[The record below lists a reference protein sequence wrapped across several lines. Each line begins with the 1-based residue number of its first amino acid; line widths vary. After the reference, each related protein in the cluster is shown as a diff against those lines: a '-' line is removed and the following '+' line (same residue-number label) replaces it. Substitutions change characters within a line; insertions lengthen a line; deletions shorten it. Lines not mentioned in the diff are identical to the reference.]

1 MDPTVTVGTGSS
13 AAAIARTEW
22 PVALSAV
29 VSVTCLALLPKTFGQ
44 GGAPWH
50 VGIAI
55 PVFAPST
62 WVIALVVA
70 FVVLLA
76 TTWRRLRWMPV
87 LVSGIAALALCI
99 GLGMV
104 TRGGA
109 STRELVG
116 AVQYLSAPVAFAVGC
131 LFAKH
136 RSAVLALRLTSA
148 GVIAAQFC
156 CAALQWLGV
165 PLNPM
170 GTVEAAR
177 FLGDRTNGTLN
188 HPVNLAKAVVLVL
201 ALYYLTTGPD
211 SRLGLGRLQLPAIVG
226 RYGIPAAALATTALT
241 GSRTG
246 LLAVLMLIVMGEL
259 MLRRLGAEGAPTGRR
274 SRQTVIGFI
283 LLGIGVLAV
292 APVFIVRMIADP
304 TGGARGQIMSSALEF
319 LASKPWWGIGP
330 NNYVEVVGRIDP
342 VVAGGVPVH
351 NGVLLAAVELGIPGA
366 VILLT
371 PASALAVLCVW
382 KGVFR
387 PNLVPAFCLTFTVA
401 YFGIVATTY
410 GVMAESM
417 LPLWFLVLGVATVWL
432 VEDHQHQDHRRG
444 NRGGDAATREGH
456 RSADQGGGAPA
467 GEEKRPGQAASGNP
481 VLAGSSRRP
490 NVRGVVGGASA
501 LAASRIAGS
510 GLQAVAMVLLA
521 RYVDPQGFGAF
532 GGYFGAVAFLA
543 VVADAG
549 VSTALLRWRALGRD
563 TAVSAGLRLNVL
575 TTIGGLVIAAAIGLG
590 LTAGTMA
597 PWIAVLLAA
606 GWMLD
611 KNVETMLSLAI
622 ADGRMGHAVVS
633 ILGRKAVQVAIF
645 VSAVNLGGEPFA
657 WLAYGLVVAS
667 ALGQVHVRFVV
678 RISGSAAAADV
689 WRAALDSRAYLVSNV
704 SAQARVLDA
713 TVVSLVAPGAGAG
726 LYAAASR
733 IFSPFVSIPSA
744 LSTVLVPHSATA
756 RAGEARRLFWR
767 MNLAVVLVV
776 GAISAAGMAA
786 APWLAELL
794 FGETYSGAGVVIA
807 VMLAGVPSFCA
818 SSPCGAVLQGV
829 GRGALVAKIG
839 VVSAAALLVTVAGGA
854 ALFGAVGAA
863 AAVSL
868 TYLFKH
874 ASLLVV
880 GDAVLRSD
888 RVMPVVPHT
897 AGHSTSAAYR

>member
-1 MDPTVTVGTGSS
+1 M
-13 AAAIARTEW
+13 
-22 PVALSAV
+22 
-29 VSVTCLALLPKTFGQ
+29 TCLALLPKTFGQ

-62 WVIALVVA
+62 WMIALVVA

-99 GLGMV
+99 GLGIV
-104 TRGGA
+104 IRGGA

-116 AVQYLSAPVAFAVGC
+116 AVQYLSAPVAYAVGC

-148 GVIAAQFC
+148 GVIAAQFG

-170 GTVEAAR
+170 GTVESAR

-259 MLRRLGAEGAPTGRR
+259 MMRRLGAEGGPTGRR

-304 TGGARGQIMSSALEF
+304 TGGARAQIMSSALEF

-366 VILLT
+366 VVLLT

-432 VEDHQHQDHRRG
+432 VEDHQHQDQRRG
-444 NRGGDAATREGH
+444 DRGGDAPTREGH
-456 RSADQGGGAPA
+456 GSADQGGGSPEG
-467 GEEKRPGQAASGNP
+467 GEEKRHGPAASGIP
-481 VLAGSSRRP
+481 VRADSSRRP

-575 TTIGGLVIAAAIGLG
+575 TTIGGLVIAAAIGLS

-645 VSAVNLGGEPFA
+645 VTAVKLGGEPFA
-657 WLAYGLVVAS
+657 SLAYGLVVAS
-667 ALGQVHVRFVV
+667 VVGQVHVRFAV

-713 TVVSLVAPGAGAG
+713 TVVSLVVPGAGAG

-794 FGETYSGAGVVIA
+794 FGEIYSKAGAVIA

-888 RVMPVVPHT
+888 QAMPVVPRSVE
-897 AGHSTSAAYR
+897 HSTSAA

>member
-1 MDPTVTVGTGSS
+1 MGPTVTVGTGSS

-22 PVALSAV
+22 PVALSAA
-29 VSVTCLALLPKTFGQ
+29 VSVICLALLPKTFGQ

-62 WVIALVVA
+62 WMIALLVA
-70 FVVLLA
+70 SVVLLA
-76 TTWRRLRWMPV
+76 TTWRRLRWMSV
-87 LVSGIAALALCI
+87 LVSGIGALALCI
-99 GLGMV
+99 GIGSV
-104 TRGGA
+104 IRGGA

-116 AVQYLSAPVAFAVGC
+116 AVQYLSAPVAYAVGC
-131 LFAKH
+131 LFAMH
-136 RSAVLALRLTSA
+136 RSAVPALRLTSA
-148 GVIAAQFC
+148 GVIAAQFG

-188 HPVNLAKAVVLVL
+188 HPGNLAKAIVLVL

-226 RYGIPAAALATTALT
+226 RYGIPAAALATAALT

-246 LLAVLMLIVMGEL
+246 LLAVLMLMVVGEL
-259 MLRRLGAEGAPTGRR
+259 MLRRLGAAGVRTGRR
-274 SRQTVIGFI
+274 SRETVIGFI

-292 APVFIVRMIADP
+292 APVFIIRMIADP
-304 TGGARGQIMSSALEF
+304 AGGARAQIVSSALEF

-330 NNYVEVVGRIDP
+330 NNYVEVIGRIDP
-342 VVAGGVPVH
+342 LVASGVPVH

-366 VILLT
+366 VILFT

-387 PNLVPAFCLTFTVA
+387 PTLIPAFCLTFTVA
-401 YFGIVATTY
+401 YFGIAATTY
-410 GVMAESM
+410 GVVAESM
-417 LPLWFLVLGVATVWL
+417 LPLWFLVVGVATVWL
-432 VEDHQHQDHRRG
+432 VEDHQHQDQRRG
-444 NRGGDAATREGH
+444 DRGGDAPTREGH
-456 RSADQGGGAPA
+456 GSADQGGGAPEG
-467 GEEKRPGQAASGNP
+467 GEEKRHGRDASGIP
-481 VLAGSSRRP
+481 VRAGSSWGP

-521 RYVDPQGFGAF
+521 RNVDPQGFGAF

-575 TTIGGLVIAAAIGLG
+575 TTIGGLVIAAAIGLS

-645 VSAVNLGGEPFA
+645 VTAVELGGEPFA
-657 WLAYGLVVAS
+657 SLAYGLVVAS
-667 ALGQVHVRFVV
+667 VLGQVHVRFAV

-689 WRAALDSRAYLVSNV
+689 WRAVLDSRAYLVSNV

-713 TVVSLVAPGAGAG
+713 TVVSLVAPGSGAG

-794 FGETYSGAGVVIA
+794 FGEIYSKAGVVIA

-829 GRGALVAKIG
+829 GQGALVAKIG

-880 GDAVLRSD
+880 GDAVLRSE
-888 RVMPVVPHT
+888 RAMPVVPHT
-897 AGHSTSAAYR
+897 AGHSTSAA

>member
-1 MDPTVTVGTGSS
+1 MAGSPE
-13 AAAIARTEW
+13 RGR
-22 PVALSAV
+22 PGDL
-29 VSVTCLALLPKTFGQ
+29 LALLPKSFGQ

-50 VGIAI
+50 VGIAL

-62 WVIALVVA
+62 WMAALAGVS
-70 FVVLLA
+70 VVLLA
-76 TTWRRLRWMPV
+76 RHWRRPRWM
-87 LVSGIAALALCI
+87 AALMSGLGALVLCI
-99 GLGMV
+99 GIGSAM
-104 TRGGA
+104 RGGA

-116 AVQYLSAPVAFAVGC
+116 AVQYLSAPIAYAVGC
-131 LFAKH
+131 LLVSH
-136 RSAVLALRLTSA
+136 RSALAALRLTSA
-148 GVIAAQFC
+148 GVIVAQFG
-156 CAALQWLGV
+156 CASLQRLGV

-177 FLGDRTNGTLN
+177 LLGDRTNGTLN
-188 HPVNLAKAVVLVL
+188 HPVNLAKAIVLVL
-201 ALYYLTTGPD
+201 ALYYITNGPAA
-211 SRLGLGRLQLPAIVG
+211 RLGLQLPTLVG
-226 RYGIPAAALATTALT
+226 RYGIPGAALATTALT

-246 LLAVLMLIVMGEL
+246 LLAVLMLIVVGEL
-259 MLRRLGAEGAPTGRR
+259 MLRRLGGSTEVRGGRAR
-274 SRQTVIGFI
+274 RQTLIGMI
-283 LLGIGVLAV
+283 LLGVGVLAA

-304 TGGARGQIMSSALEF
+304 AGGSRAQIMSSALQF
-319 LASKPWWGIGP
+319 LADRPWWGIGP

-342 VVAGGVPVH
+342 IVSAGVPVH

-371 PASALAVLCVW
+371 PVSALAVLSVW
-382 KGVFR
+382 KGVFW
-387 PNLVPAFCLTFTVA
+387 PTLIPAFCLAFTVA
-401 YFGIVATTY
+401 YFGIAATTY

-417 LPLWFLVLGVATVWL
+417 LPLWFLVVGVATMVL
-432 VEDHQHQDHRRG
+432 VQDHQRERRGHDAPTRDGHPDVDHRSG
-444 NRGGDAATREGH
+444 T
-456 RSADQGGGAPA
+456 PA
-467 GEEKRPGQAASGNP
+467 GAEEKQDSQATVVIPAQT
-481 VLAGSSRRP
+481 GSSGRGRLS
-490 NVRGVVGGASA
+490 GVVGGASA
-501 LAASRIAGS
+501 LAASRIVGS

-521 RYVDPQGFGAF
+521 RYVDPRGFGAF

-563 TAVSAGLRLNVL
+563 AAVRAGLRLNVL
-575 TTIGGLVIAAAIGLG
+575 TTVGGLVVAAALGLG

-645 VSAVNLGGEPFA
+645 VAAVELGGEPFA
-657 WLAYGLVVAS
+657 ALAYGLLAAS
-667 ALGQVHVRFVV
+667 VLGLVHVRFAV
-678 RISGSAAAADV
+678 RIPGTAASADV
-689 WRAALDSRAYLVSNV
+689 WRALLDARAYLVSNV

-713 TVVSLVAPGAGAG
+713 TVVSLVVPGVGAG

-744 LSTVLVPHSATA
+744 LSAVLVPHSATA
-756 RAGEARRLFWR
+756 RGGEARRLFWR
-767 MNLAVVLVV
+767 TNLVVVLVV
-776 GAISAAGMAA
+776 GAVSVVGIAA

-794 FGETYSGAGVVIA
+794 FGQTYSKAGVVIA

-839 VVSAAALLVTVAGGA
+839 VLSAAALLITVAGGA

-874 ASLLVV
+874 AALLVV
-880 GDAVLRSD
+880 GAAVLRSD
-888 RVMPVVPHT
+888 RVVPVAP
-897 AGHSTSAAYR
+897 SAARPSPSAA

>member
-1 MDPTVTVGTGSS
+1 MGRTVTVGTGSS
-13 AAAIARTEW
+13 ASAIARTGW
-22 PVALSAV
+22 PVALSAAV
-29 VSVTCLALLPKTFGQ
+29 LVTCLALLPKTFGK
-44 GGAPWH
+44 GDVPWH

-62 WVIALVVA
+62 WMVALVVA
-70 FVVLLA
+70 SVVLLA
-76 TTWRRLRWMPV
+76 TTWRRLRWVAV
-87 LVSGIAALALCI
+87 LAAGIGALALCI
-99 GLGMV
+99 GIGMV

-116 AVQYLSAPVAFAVGC
+116 AVQYLSAPLAFAVGC
-131 LFAKH
+131 LLAMH
-136 RSAVLALRLTSA
+136 RSAVPALRLTSA
-148 GVIAAQFC
+148 GVIAAQFG
-156 CAALQWLGV
+156 CAALQRLGV

-188 HPVNLAKAVVLVL
+188 HPVNLAKAIVLVL

-226 RYGIPAAALATTALT
+226 RYGVPAAALATTALT

-259 MLRRLGAEGAPTGRR
+259 MLRRRGAAEVRTGRGR
-274 SRQTVIGFI
+274 RQTVIGLV
-283 LLGIGVLAV
+283 LLGIGVLAA
-292 APVFIVRMIADP
+292 APVFILRMIADP
-304 TGGARGQIMSSALEF
+304 AGGARAQLLSSALQF
-319 LASKPWWGIGP
+319 LASKPWWGVGP

-342 VVAGGVPVH
+342 IVAQGVPVH
-351 NGVLLAAVELGIPGA
+351 NGILLAAVELGIPGA
-366 VILLT
+366 VILFT

-382 KGVFR
+382 KGVLR
-387 PNLVPAFCLTFTVA
+387 PTLLPAFCLTFTVA

-410 GVMAESM
+410 GVVAESM

-432 VEDHQHQDHRRG
+432 VEDHQHQDRRG
-444 NRGGDAATREGH
+444 DRGGDAPTPDGH
-456 RSADQGGGAPA
+456 ASANRGGGAADGEQEMGRGPAASEDPA
-467 GEEKRPGQAASGNP
+467 GP
-481 VLAGSSRRP
+481 SRRP
-490 NVRGVVGGASA
+490 NVRGVMGGASA

-549 VSTALLRWRALGRD
+549 VSTALLRWRALGHD
-563 TAVSAGLRLNVL
+563 AAVSAGLRLNVL
-575 TTIGGLVIAAAIGLG
+575 TTIGGLVVAAAIGLG

-645 VSAVNLGGEPFA
+645 VTAVNLGGEPFA
-657 WLAYGLVVAS
+657 SLAYGLLVAS
-667 ALGQVHVRFVV
+667 VLGQVHVRLVV
-678 RISGSAAAADV
+678 RVSGSAAGADV
-689 WRAALDSRAYLVSNV
+689 WRAVLDSRAYLVSNV

-713 TVVSLVAPGAGAG
+713 TVVSLVVPGAGAG

-744 LSTVLVPHSATA
+744 LSAVLVPHSATA
-756 RAGEARRLFWR
+756 RAGDARRLFWR
-767 MNLAVVLVV
+767 MNLAVVLLV
-776 GAISAAGMAA
+776 GAISAVGMAA

-794 FGETYSGAGVVIA
+794 FGEVYAKAGVVIA

-839 VVSAAALLVTVAGGA
+839 VVSAVALLVTVAGGA

-880 GDAVLRSD
+880 GDAVLRGD
-888 RVMPVVPHT
+888 RAMPVVPHT
-897 AGHSTSAAYR
+897 AGHSRSAA

>member
-1 MDPTVTVGTGSS
+1 M
-13 AAAIARTEW
+13 I
-22 PVALSAV
+22 
-29 VSVTCLALLPKTFGQ
+29 CLALLPKSFGQ

-50 VGIAI
+50 VGIAL

-62 WVIALVVA
+62 WLTALVA
-70 FVVLLA
+70 AAVVLLA
-76 TTWRRLRWMPV
+76 RSWRRLRWMAV
-87 LVSGIAALALCI
+87 AMSGFGALVLCI
-99 GLGMV
+99 GIGSAV
-104 TRGGA
+104 RGGA
-109 STRELVG
+109 STREVVG
-116 AVQYLSAPVAFAVGC
+116 AVQYLSAPVAYAVGC
-131 LFAKH
+131 LFARY
-136 RSAVLALRLTSA
+136 RSALAALRLVSA
-148 GVIAAQFC
+148 GIIVAQFG

-188 HPVNLAKAVVLVL
+188 HPVNLAKAIVLVL

-211 SRLGLGRLQLPAIVG
+211 NRFGRFQLPVIVG

-246 LLAVLMLIVMGEL
+246 LLAVLMLIVAGEL
-259 MLRRLGAEGAPTGRR
+259 MLQRLTATEVRAGRGN
-274 SRQTVIGFI
+274 RQTLIGMI
-283 LLGIGVLAV
+283 LLGVGVLAV

-304 TGGARGQIMSSALEF
+304 AGGARAQLMSSALEF
-319 LASKPWWGIGP
+319 MVNKPWWGIGP
-330 NNYVEVVGRIDP
+330 NNYVEVVGRMDP
-342 VVAGGVPVH
+342 IVAGGVPVH

-371 PASALAVLCVW
+371 PASALAVLSVW
-382 KGVFR
+382 RGVFW
-387 PNLVPAFCLTFTVA
+387 PTLIPAFCLTFTVA
-401 YFGIVATTY
+401 YFGIAATTY
-410 GVMAESM
+410 GVLAESM
-417 LPLWFLVLGVATVWL
+417 LPLWFLVVGVATMML
-432 VEDHQHQDHRRG
+432 IRDNKHQRRG
-444 NRGGDAATREGH
+444 GPGGVALTSEGH
-456 RSADQGGGAPA
+456 GSADQGGGAPEGDEKKPH
-467 GEEKRPGQAASGNP
+467 GEATLVIPVQAASSGRSKVGG
-481 VLAGSSRRP
+481 VL
-490 NVRGVVGGASA
+490 GGASA

-510 GLQAVAMVLLA
+510 GLQAVSMVLLA

-575 TTIGGLVIAAAIGLG
+575 TTIGGLVIAAALGLG
-590 LTAGTMA
+590 LTHGTMS
-597 PWIAVLLAA
+597 PSIVVLLAA

-622 ADGRMGHAVVS
+622 ADGRIRHAVVS
-633 ILGRKAVQVAIF
+633 ILGRKAVGVAIF
-645 VSAVNLGGEPFA
+645 VAAVQLGGEPFA
-657 WLAYGLVVAS
+657 SLAYGLLAAS
-667 ALGQVHVRFVV
+667 LLGLVHVRLVV
-678 RISGSAAAADV
+678 RISGTAPAADV
-689 WRAALDSRAYLVSNV
+689 WRAALDSRAFLVSNV

-713 TVVSLVAPGAGAG
+713 TIVSLVVPGAGAG

-744 LSTVLVPHSATA
+744 LSAVLVPHSATA
-756 RAGEARRLFWR
+756 RASEARRLFWR
-767 MNLAVVLVV
+767 TNLVVVLAV
-776 GAISAAGMAA
+776 GAISAVGIAA
-786 APWLAELL
+786 APWVAELL
-794 FGETYSGAGVVIA
+794 FGEVYSKAGVVIA

-829 GRGALVAKIG
+829 GRGALVAKVG
-839 VVSAAALLVTVAGGA
+839 VMSAAALLITVAGGA

-874 ASLLVV
+874 ATLLVV
-880 GDAVLRSD
+880 GDAVLRHD
-888 RVMPVVPHT
+888 RAIPVVPN
-897 AGHSTSAAYR
+897 AARPSTSAA

>member
-1 MDPTVTVGTGSS
+1 MGRTVTGKTGSS
-13 AAAIARTEW
+13 ASAIARTGW
-22 PVALSAV
+22 PVALSAA

-44 GGAPWH
+44 GDVPWH

-55 PVFAPST
+55 PVFAPSS
-62 WVIALVVA
+62 WLIALVVA
-70 FVVLLA
+70 SLVLLA
-76 TTWRRLRWMPV
+76 TTWRRLRWVAV
-87 LVSGIAALALCI
+87 LATGIGALALCI
-99 GLGMV
+99 GIGMV
-104 TRGGA
+104 VRGGA

-116 AVQYLSAPVAFAVGC
+116 AVQYLSAPLAFAVGC
-131 LFAKH
+131 LFAMH
-136 RSAVLALRLTSA
+136 RSAVPALRLTSA
-148 GVIAAQFC
+148 GVIAAQFG
-156 CAALQWLGV
+156 CAVLQRLGV

-188 HPVNLAKAVVLVL
+188 HPVNLAKAIVLVL

-226 RYGIPAAALATTALT
+226 RYGVPAAALATTALT

-259 MLRRLGAEGAPTGRR
+259 MLRRRGMAEVGTGRGR
-274 SRQTVIGFI
+274 RQTVIGLV
-283 LLGIGVLAV
+283 LLGIGVLAA
-292 APVFIVRMIADP
+292 APVFILRMIADP
-304 TGGARGQIMSSALEF
+304 AGGARAQLLSSALQF
-319 LASKPWWGIGP
+319 LASKPWWGVGP

-342 VVAGGVPVH
+342 IVAQGVPVH
-351 NGVLLAAVELGIPGA
+351 NGILLAAVELGIPGA
-366 VILLT
+366 VVLFT
-371 PASALAVLCVW
+371 PASALAVLSVW

-387 PNLVPAFCLTFTVA
+387 PTLLPAFCLTFTVA

-410 GVMAESM
+410 GVVAESM

-432 VEDHQHQDHRRG
+432 VEDHQHQDRRRG
-444 NRGGDAATREGH
+444 ARGGDAPTPDGH
-456 RSADQGGGAPA
+456 GSANRAGGASDGGPEMPR
-467 GEEKRPGQAASGNP
+467 GPAASGDP
-481 VLAGSSRRP
+481 AGSSRRP
-490 NVRGVVGGASA
+490 NVRGVMGGASA

-549 VSTALLRWRALGRD
+549 VSTALLRWRALGHD

-575 TTIGGLVIAAAIGLG
+575 TTIGGLVVAAAIGLG

-597 PWIAVLLAA
+597 PWITVLLAA

-645 VSAVNLGGEPFA
+645 VAAVNLGGEPFA
-657 WLAYGLVVAS
+657 SLAYGLLVAS
-667 ALGQVHVRFVV
+667 VLGQVHVRLVV
-678 RISGSAAAADV
+678 RVAGSAAAADV
-689 WRAALDSRAYLVSNV
+689 WRAVLDSRAYLVSNV

-744 LSTVLVPHSATA
+744 LSAVLVPQSATA
-756 RAGEARRLFWR
+756 QASDARRLFWR
-767 MNLAVVLVV
+767 MNLAVVLLV

-794 FGETYSGAGVVIA
+794 FGEVYAKAGVVIA

-839 VVSAAALLVTVAGGA
+839 VVSAVALLVTVAGGA

-880 GDAVLRSD
+880 GDAVLRGD
-888 RVMPVVPHT
+888 QAMPVVPQP
-897 AGHSTSAAYR
+897 AGHSRSAA

>member
-1 MDPTVTVGTGSS
+1 MGRTVTGKTGSS
-13 AAAIARTEW
+13 ASAIARTGW
-22 PVALSAV
+22 PVALSAA

-44 GGAPWH
+44 GDVPWH

-55 PVFAPST
+55 PVFAPSS
-62 WVIALVVA
+62 WLIALVVA
-70 FVVLLA
+70 SLVLLA
-76 TTWRRLRWMPV
+76 TTWRRLRWVAV
-87 LVSGIAALALCI
+87 LAAGIGVLALCI
-99 GLGMV
+99 GIGMV
-104 TRGGA
+104 VRGGA

-116 AVQYLSAPVAFAVGC
+116 AVQYLSAPLAFAVGC
-131 LFAKH
+131 LFAMH
-136 RSAVLALRLTSA
+136 RSAVPALRLTSA
-148 GVIAAQFC
+148 GVIAAQFG
-156 CAALQWLGV
+156 CAVLQRLGV

-188 HPVNLAKAVVLVL
+188 HPVNLAKAIVLVL
-201 ALYYLTTGPD
+201 ALYYLTTGSD

-226 RYGIPAAALATTALT
+226 RYGVPAAALATTALT

-259 MLRRLGAEGAPTGRR
+259 MLRRRGMAEVGTGRGR
-274 SRQTVIGFI
+274 RQTVIGLV
-283 LLGIGVLAV
+283 LLGVGVLAA
-292 APVFIVRMIADP
+292 APVFILRMIADP
-304 TGGARGQIMSSALEF
+304 AGGARAQLLSSALQF
-319 LASKPWWGIGP
+319 LASKPWWGVGP

-342 VVAGGVPVH
+342 IVAQGVPVH
-351 NGVLLAAVELGIPGA
+351 NGILLAAVELGIPGA
-366 VILLT
+366 VVLFT
-371 PASALAVLCVW
+371 PASALAVLSVW

-387 PNLVPAFCLTFTVA
+387 PPLLPAFCLTFTVA

-410 GVMAESM
+410 GVVAESM

-432 VEDHQHQDHRRG
+432 VEDHQHQDRRPG
-444 NRGGDAATREGH
+444 ARGGDVPTPDGH
-456 RSADQGGGAPA
+456 ESANRAGGASDGGPDVPR
-467 GEEKRPGQAASGNP
+467 GSAASDDP
-481 VLAGSSRRP
+481 AGSSPRP
-490 NVRGVVGGASA
+490 NVRGVMGGASA

-549 VSTALLRWRALGRD
+549 VSTALLRWRALGHD

-575 TTIGGLVIAAAIGLG
+575 TTIGGLVVAAVIGLG

-645 VSAVNLGGEPFA
+645 VAAVNLGGEPFA
-657 WLAYGLVVAS
+657 SLAYGLLVAS
-667 ALGQVHVRFVV
+667 VLGQVHVRLVV
-678 RISGSAAAADV
+678 RVAGSAAAADV
-689 WRAALDSRAYLVSNV
+689 WRAVLDSRAYLVSNV

-756 RAGEARRLFWR
+756 QASDARRLFWR
-767 MNLAVVLVV
+767 MNLAVVLLV

-794 FGETYSGAGVVIA
+794 FGEVYAKAGVVIA

-839 VVSAAALLVTVAGGA
+839 VVSAVALLVTVAGGA
-854 ALFGAVGAA
+854 VLFGAVGAA

-880 GDAVLRSD
+880 GDAVLRGD
-888 RVMPVVPHT
+888 QAMPVVPQP
-897 AGHSTSAAYR
+897 AGHSRSAA